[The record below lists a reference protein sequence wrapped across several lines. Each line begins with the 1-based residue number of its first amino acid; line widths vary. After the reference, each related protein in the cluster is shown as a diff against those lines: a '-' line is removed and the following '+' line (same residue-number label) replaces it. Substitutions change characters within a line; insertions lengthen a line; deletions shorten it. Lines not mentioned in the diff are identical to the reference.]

1 MSPLDKTGA
10 MATSEFAHLGVA
22 HLAYV
27 KRIVVNSEIVYAVHA
42 ADGTPMGA
50 ARDRDT
56 AMASVRQHGLEPVSV
71 H

>member
-1 MSPLDKTGA
+1 MSPLDDIGA
-10 MATSEFAHLGVA
+10 MPAPEFQHLGVEY
-22 HLAYV
+22 LAYV
-27 KRIVVNSEIVYAVHA
+27 KRIVLNSEVVYAVHA
-42 ADGTPMGA
+42 ADGTAMGV